1 MKGEIKMYI
10 SKKQEVEL
18 NKKVNGFVESNR
30 KICWEA
36 EFEKG
41 EYCIGEKAVMK
52 FIREVVDE
60 LP

>member
-1 MKGEIKMYI
+1 MRI
-10 SKKQEVEL
+10 SKEQEVEL
-18 NKKVNGFVESNR
+18 NKKVNGFVELNR